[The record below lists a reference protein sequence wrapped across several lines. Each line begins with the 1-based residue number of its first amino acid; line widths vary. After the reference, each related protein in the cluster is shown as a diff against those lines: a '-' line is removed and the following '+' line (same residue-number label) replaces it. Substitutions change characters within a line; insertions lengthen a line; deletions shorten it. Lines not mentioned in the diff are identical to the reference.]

1 MSNSFFPYNV
11 VSFSTSPEGKPIA
24 LALPLGLL
32 KVDNGGLESE
42 GYDIGANELSE
53 AL

>member
-11 VSFSTSPEGKPIA
+11 VSFSMSPDGKPIV
-24 LALPLGLL
+24 LAFPLGLL
-32 KVDNGGLESE
+32 NVDSGGLESE

-53 AL
+53 VL